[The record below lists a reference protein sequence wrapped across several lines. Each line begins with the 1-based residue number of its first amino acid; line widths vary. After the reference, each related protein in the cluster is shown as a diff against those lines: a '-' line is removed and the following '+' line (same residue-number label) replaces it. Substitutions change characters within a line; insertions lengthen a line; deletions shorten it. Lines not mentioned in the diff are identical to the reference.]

1 MKQPISMERTLFLV
15 WIILILSS
23 CNSQE
28 FSTSRSIQKRKYR
41 PGFHINGIRQKNLRE
56 NEHRFVSLNRFKKD
70 DPYTIDPLVKDTV
83 GTNIELGQAFPKFQ
97 SNHIFK
103 ERIANLTEPG
113 LSVRENDS
121 HPLAKLET
129 YQEIEPELSENSS
142 MKYAGLV
149 ALLCGIMAILGIMF
163 IPFLGVAFSILTL
176 VFSIKAIHSRHQ
188 TSKTLGIV
196 GMVLSFI
203 ALLVSIL
210 ITLIVTMAIGLFGS

>member
-1 MKQPISMERTLFLV
+1 MNIERALFFV
-15 WIILILSS
+15 WIILTMSS
-23 CNSQE
+23 C
-28 FSTSRSIQKRKYR
+28 STQDVLSSRSIEKRKYR
-41 PGFHINGIRQKNLRE
+41 SGFHVNGIKQKNLRE
-56 NEHRFVSLNRFKKD
+56 NKKRFVSINRVRKHELHA
-70 DPYTIDPLVKDTV
+70 IDPLVKDRSE
-83 GTNIELGQAFPKFQ
+83 TNIELGQAFPKFQ